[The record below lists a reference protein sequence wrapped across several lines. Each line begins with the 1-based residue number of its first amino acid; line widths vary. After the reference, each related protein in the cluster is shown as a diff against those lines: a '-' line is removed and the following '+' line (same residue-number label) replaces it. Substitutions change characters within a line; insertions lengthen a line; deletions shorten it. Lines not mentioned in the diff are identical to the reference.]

1 MHTFNT
7 IAHTRVVIHN
17 PLGSVDLRAAEQGE
31 TTVELLP
38 RGPEGEAIVDEVTV
52 ECTESGGTSVVTVTV
67 PNPRSVLRR
76 RSAVDLQIT
85 APEGCDVS
93 VSMTSG
99 AGSILT
105 LTRGESGDVHLHGT
119 VGDVDVAVPSG
130 DLTAELVTGS
140 LSFKTAS
147 GDLDLDTVLGSLK
160 VRSVSGD
167 VTVENANDDVSI
179 TLVSGDVSLSK
190 AEQHVDV
197 TSVSGDVTIVDAKDG
212 ATTKSTSG
220 DVVVRRAWRGVVRA
234 HTVSGDVT
242 VGVPTGRSVSV
253 EARSMSGTL
262 HSDIDLSSDREQEGG
277 EGESVRITANSVSG
291 DVEIV
296 RSGTPANLTE

>member
-1 MHTFNT
+1 MHTFRTNDQ
-7 IAHTRVVIHN
+7 TRVVVHN
-17 PLGSVDLRAAEQGE
+17 PLGSVDLRAAGQGE

-38 RGPEGEAIVDEVTV
+38 RGPEGEAIVAEVTV
-52 ECTESGGTSVVTVTV
+52 ECTESNGASLVTVTF
-67 PNPRSVLRR
+67 PNPRSILRR
-76 RSAVDLQIT
+76 RSAVDLQIS
-85 APEGCDVS
+85 APERCDVS

-99 AGSILT
+99 AGSVLT
-105 LTRGESGDVHLHGT
+105 LTRSESGDVHLHGT

-130 DLTAELVTGS
+130 DLTAEVVTGS

-147 GDLDLDTVLGSLK
+147 GDLDVDTVHGALK

-167 VTVENANDDVSI
+167 VNVQNANDDVSI
-179 TLVSGDVSLSK
+179 TLVSGDVTVAK
-190 AEQHVDV
+190 AEEHADV

-220 DVVVRRAWRGVVRA
+220 DVVVRRAWAGVVRC

-242 VGVPTGRSVSV
+242 VGVPAGRSVSV

-262 HSDIDLSSDREQEGG
+262 HSDIDLSSDREEEGG
-277 EGESVRITANSVSG
+277 DGASVRITANSVSG

-296 RSGTPANLTE
+296 RAGTPASLAD